1 MGLLGTLFGKNTKVQ
16 HKEKLIEHTLTTIDM
31 MIEKIEQIRK
41 DPNIPDAQK
50 EDQIRLL
57 EHEIRKFAEG
67 MGIPYDK

>member
-1 MGLLGTLFGKNTKVQ
+1 MGLLGKLFGKNTKVQ
-16 HKEKLIEHTLTTIDM
+16 HKEKLIEQTLTTIDM
-31 MIEKIEQIRK
+31 MIEKIEQIRT

-57 EHEIRKFAEG
+57 EREIRKFAEG